1 MTNYI
6 FVADDTHAV
15 PSVPMARVS
24 AYLATAGAT
33 IGAGT
38 TPAGIDTM
46 TAHWPVQV
54 AGAAVRPA
62 AAAAFHR
69 RAHSTSVIVGRYRGK
84 SR

>member
-6 FVADDTHAV
+6 VVADDAHAV

-24 AYLATAGAT
+24 AYPAAAVAT
-33 IGAGT
+33 
-38 TPAGIDTM
+38 
-46 TAHWPVQV
+46 
-54 AGAAVRPA
+54 AAVRPA
-62 AAAAFHR
+62 TAAAFHR